1 MPPADTAGPKW
12 ERPCGPADSLPTGHP
27 PPCNPAESATL
38 RLHSTSI
45 RNVVT
50 TLGLSARVRAEQGDV
65 PNRKP
70 GEWWD
75 GPSSEGPAVMAGIG
89 RRGPRW
95 LAGSGASRSE
105 HVMSPTDTSRYEW
118 GSPPPREPERG
129 ACKLPTHSFPAS
141 GRAWTASTADDRG
154 RSPGQGPATEEP
166 CAGKLSCTVC
176 AVWRVVTSLA
186 QPGST
191 RGRCLG
197 YQLTRGRKANG
208 TRACWEQ
215 GVTAGRRCTAGR
227 VRPGRHGEGSIA

>member
-1 MPPADTAGPKW
+1 ITYRRKGDRRPVPPADTAGPKW

-65 PNRKP
+65 PNRMP

-118 GSPPPREPERG
+118 GSPPQREPERG
-129 ACKLPTHSFPAS
+129 ACKLPTPSFPAS

-154 RSPGQGPATEEP
+154 RSPWQGPATEEP
-166 CAGKLSCTVC
+166 CEGKLSCTVLK
-176 AVWRVVTSLA
+176 ASGGPRGPSLSQLGMLSRPHWVLGA
-186 QPGST
+186 ALSPAIGRATMATPG
-191 RGRCLG
+191 
-197 YQLTRGRKANG
+197 
-208 TRACWEQ
+208 
-215 GVTAGRRCTAGR
+215 
-227 VRPGRHGEGSIA
+227 